1 MADTDSNT
9 APLSPKI
16 LAALRCP
23 KCQEPLHLVN
33 AAETEAKQWTDKE
46 PKAEAFLV
54 TQGSRFAYPVID
66 GYPYL
71 LLDRVLE
78 NESIS

>member
-1 MADTDSNT
+1 MAETDTS
-9 APLSPKI
+9 PLSPKI

-23 KCQEPLHLVN
+23 KCHEPLHVVN
-33 AAETEAKQWTDKE
+33 AAAPDAKQWTDKE

-54 TQGSRFAYPVID
+54 AQSGRFAYPVIE

-78 NESIS
+78 NEESA